1 MEWGDQPPHT
11 TTYDQVLAVSKHRL
25 LLYRHPPHV
34 NKNKTYTTLITILI
48 LKKQNKKK
56 GIHEITYVRK
66 KAY

>member
-11 TTYDQVLAVSKHRL
+11 TTYDQGLAVSKHRL

-34 NKNKTYTTLITILI
+34 NKKNIYNPNYYPNP
-48 LKKQNKKK
+48 KKN